1 MRGLVEAAA
10 ASGKIRADVD
20 ASDVMHALGGIYSA
34 PNTPDW
40 RERSGRLVKLL
51 MDGLRFGARG

>member
-1 MRGLVEAAA
+1 
-10 ASGKIRADVD
+10 
-20 ASDVMHALGGIYSA
+20 HALGGIYSA